1 MGDRVRVSECRT
13 RLLEYVGDEVQD
25 QRGARRIR
33 VGRVES
39 LDRRCEGIA
48 WRCIAGRV
56 AR

>member
-1 MGDRVRVSECRT
+1 
-13 RLLEYVGDEVQD
+13 VGDEVQD